1 MLFFFLQGYIT
12 HSNRISLHR
21 AKFLANKF
29 RISDLVYPLF
39 EDNPRK
45 YVYPTT
51 TASPPYEP
59 SSSSSSSP
67 FTNKRS
73 SLPSILDTG
82 KITFSTTTP
91 FQWLTH
97 FYSCIPPLIACR
109 LVTNHLM
116 EKNMDHSTWIF
127 YRYQVFEWQQQITH
141 FHSSSSPCLATTKQF
156 SLSQLQLSGT
166 KTTHGPVS
174 CITSITPSGKYPIC
188 YYYKPWSTSK
198 MSVACVHWYILI
210 TLQTKPSSIQP
221 PVINDNLPKDPVQPS
236 TCANERERRSY
247 GDAW

>member
-116 EKNMDHSTWIF
+116 EKTWTIQHESSIDTKSLSDSN
-127 YRYQVFEWQQQITH
+127 RSPTSILPLPRALQQQSN
-141 FHSSSSPCLATTKQF
+141 FPCLNYNYQEQRQPMDQSAALRALPHPASIQSATT
-156 SLSQLQLSGT
+156 
-166 KTTHGPVS
+166 
-174 CITSITPSGKYPIC
+174 TSHDQQVRC
-188 YYYKPWSTSK
+188 
-198 MSVACVHWYILI
+198 
-210 TLQTKPSSIQP
+210 Q
-221 PVINDNLPKDPVQPS
+221 
-236 TCANERERRSY
+236 
-247 GDAW
+247 